1 MITPNSMQQQ
11 ADTIANIYAKLEQ
24 DIFSLLIKSVND
36 SDWDKINADNVM
48 MWQVEQLSK
57 MRALTRD
64 VIRLVAKS
72 NKVSERELTNLVKR
86 NGLQIVSEIDT
97 KLQDIMNKQVS
108 VGADTTNMLD
118 SIVRQT
124 FLDIN
129 NNVNQTLITTNY
141 QNNAAM
147 KTFQSIV
154 KQSTLEVTSGIKTPE
169 RAVRD
174 NVYKWVDKGI
184 DTTLVDK
191 GGNSWSLES
200 YSRLVINATAHRTF
214 NDLRLKRMKD
224 FGMGQAMMS
233 SHAAAREACAH
244 IQGTVVNVV
253 TSDNEAYNPKY
264 DSIYNHG
271 YGTFAGTQGANCS
284 HTLTPFD
291 PDVNTDV
298 TPKQYDPDEA
308 IKRGKEQQKQ
318 RNMERAIRGSK
329 KRLAAAKQL
338 KDTDMEAKMKSRI
351 SNQQKNLREFIGD
364 KDYLG
369 RDYSR
374 ESIQSK

>member
-1 MITPNSMQQQ
+1 MITPNTMQHQ
-11 ADTIANIYAKLEQ
+11 AEDITNIYAKLEQ
-24 DIFSLLIKSVND
+24 DIFKLLINTVND
-36 SDWDKINADNVM
+36 SDWDKINADNAL

-57 MRALTRD
+57 MRALTCE
-64 VIRLVAKS
+64 VIKIVAKA
-72 NKVSERELTNLVKR
+72 NKVSERELNSMIKR
-86 NGLQIVSEIDT
+86 NGFQIVLEID
-97 KLQDIMNKQVS
+97 KQLQNIMKKQVS
-108 VGADTTNMLD
+108 VSADVSDMLD

-129 NNVNQTLITTNY
+129 NNVNQTLLATNY
-141 QNNAAM
+141 ENNAAM

-154 KQSTLEVTSGIKTPE
+154 KQSTLEVTSGLKTPE

-184 DTTLVDK
+184 DTTLIDK

-329 KRLAAAKQL
+329 KRLAAAKQF

>member
-1 MITPNSMQQQ
+1 MITPNTMQQQ
-11 ADTIANIYAKLEQ
+11 ANSISDIYAKLEQ
-24 DIFSLLIKSVND
+24 DIFKLLIDAVKD
-36 SDWDKINADNVM
+36 SDWDKINGDNAM

-57 MRALTRD
+57 MHALTRD
-64 VIRLVAKS
+64 VIKIVAKA
-72 NKVSERELTNLVKR
+72 NKVSEHELTSMIKR
-86 NGLQIVSEIDT
+86 NGLQIVLEID
-97 KLQDIMNKQVS
+97 KQLQGIMKKQVT
-108 VGADTTNMLD
+108 VGDDVSNMLD
-118 SIVRQT
+118 SIMRQT

-129 NNVNQTLITTNY
+129 NNVNQTLLTTNY
-141 QNNAAM
+141 ENNAAM

-154 KQSTLEVTSGIKTPE
+154 KQSTLEVTSGLKTPE
-169 RAVRD
+169 KAVRD

-298 TPKQYDPDEA
+298 TPRQYDPDEA
-308 IKRGKEQQKQ
+308 MKRGQEQQKQ

>member
-1 MITPNSMQQQ
+1 MQQQ
-11 ADTIANIYAKLEQ
+11 ANSISDIYAKLEQ
-24 DIFSLLIKSVND
+24 DIFKLLIDAVKD
-36 SDWDKINADNVM
+36 SDWDKINGDNAM
-48 MWQVEQLSK
+48 IWQVEQLSK
-57 MRALTRD
+57 MHALTRD
-64 VIRLVAKS
+64 VIKIVAKA
-72 NKVSERELTNLVKR
+72 NKVSEHELTSMIKR
-86 NGLQIVSEIDT
+86 NGLQIVLEID
-97 KLQDIMNKQVS
+97 KQLQGIMNKQVT
-108 VGADTTNMLD
+108 VGDDVSNMLD
-118 SIVRQT
+118 SIMRQT

-129 NNVNQTLITTNY
+129 NNVNQTLLTTNY
-141 QNNAAM
+141 ENNAAM

-154 KQSTLEVTSGIKTPE
+154 KQSTLEVTSGLKTPE
-169 RAVRD
+169 KAVRD

-184 DTTLVDK
+184 QTTLVDK

-200 YSRLVINATAHRTF
+200 YSRLVVNATAHRTF
-214 NDLRLKRMKD
+214 NDLRLKRMHD
-224 FGMGQAMMS
+224 YGMGQAMMS
-233 SHAAAREACAH
+233 SHPAAREACAP
-244 IQGTVVNVV
+244 IQGHVVNVV
-253 TSDNEAYNPKY
+253 TEDNEAYNPKY

-291 PDVNTDV
+291 PDVNTNV
-298 TPKQYDPDEA
+298 YKQYDPDEA
-308 IKRGKEQQKQ
+308 IKHGKEQQKQ

-338 KDTDMEAKMKSRI
+338 KDTDMTSKMKSQI

-374 ESIQSK
+374 EQAYSK